1 MLRSTS
7 IFTRDAQAFWRT
19 SRNEELLRVS
29 GRCKTLVPHELCGRL
44 GTSFSIC
51 RYHVAVCLW
60 TRLDAGHYCV
70 CTAKRCSKRVMA
82 MKCTTC
88 EAMSFGNS

>member
-1 MLRSTS
+1 MLHSIS

-51 RYHVAVCLW
+51 LCHVCLW
-60 TRLDAGHYCV
+60 TRLVAGYCG

-82 MKCTTC
+82 MICTTC